1 MRTVRWGIL
10 GCGDVCERK
19 SGPAFAKE
27 ENSALVAVM
36 RRDGAKA
43 ADYAKRHGVPRWY
56 DHAEAL
62 VADPEVDAVYVATPP
77 GSHLEL
83 ALLAARAGK
92 PAYVEKPMARTH
104 AECLRMVE
112 AFRSRGLPLYVAY
125 YRRALPRF
133 LKVKELLEWETV
145 GRVEKVSIRL
155 AKPPPPARPD
165 GAPPWRMDPIQA
177 GGGLFLDLASH
188 TLDLLDFLLGPLLDV
203 SGRAA
208 NVSGRHAVEDMV
220 EAHFGFA
227 DGTRGIGHWDFA
239 SGREEDEVEIAG
251 DKGRIVFATFADE
264 PIRLETR
271 MGTSRYAI
279 PHPLHIQQPLIRTV
293 VRNLNG
299 VEPCPSTGDSAA
311 RTSLVMDAVLA
322 DFRRAREG
330 ESFQGIGRP

>member
-27 ENSALVAVM
+27 EHSALVAVM
-36 RRDGAKA
+36 RRDAAKA

-62 VADPEVDAVYVATPP
+62 VADPEVDAVYVASPP
-77 GSHLEL
+77 GTHLEL

-104 AECLRMVE
+104 PECQRMVE

-145 GRVEKVSIRL
+145 GRVKTVKIRL
-155 AKPPPPARPD
+155 AKPPPTPGPD
-165 GAPPWRMDPIQA
+165 GALPWRLDPALA

-208 NVSGRHAVEDMV
+208 NVSGRHAVEDTV
-220 EAHFGFA
+220 EARFSFA
-227 DGTRGIGHWDFA
+227 DGATGIGHWDFA
-239 SGREEDEVEIAG
+239 SGRDEDEVELIG
-251 DKGRIVFATFADE
+251 DKGRIVFSTFADA
-264 PIRLETR
+264 PVRLDAR

-279 PHPLHIQQPLIRTV
+279 PHPPHIQQPLIGTV
-293 VRNLNG
+293 VRDLNG
-299 VEPCPSTGDSAA
+299 KGPCPSTGESAA
-311 RTSLVMDAVLA
+311 RTSSVMDAVLA
-322 DFRRAREG
+322 DFRRA
-330 ESFQGIGRP
+330 QAA